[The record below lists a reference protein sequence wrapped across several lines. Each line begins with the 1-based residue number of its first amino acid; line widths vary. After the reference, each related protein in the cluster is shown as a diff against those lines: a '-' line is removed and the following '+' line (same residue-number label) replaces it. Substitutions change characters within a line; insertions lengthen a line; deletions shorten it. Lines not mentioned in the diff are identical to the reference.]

1 MGKCKH
7 CGEKAG
13 FLRWSHPECVVAHR
27 EAERKARE
35 MRKASEP
42 KFKQFIQETIAAREV
57 ADLDGLINGVA
68 AASKE
73 AADGHFPVEEQ
84 CTWAAEA
91 MNEALD
97 DHLDDGALSE
107 EEETGVF
114 AVMKGLPFGDDHDG
128 RDAFNSRLYRAH
140 VLRRI
145 LNGEDVKDVAN
156 FKLAGHMPFNL
167 MKSETL
173 IWAKYGVDF
182 QEERTSTHYEGGSQG
197 FSVRVT
203 KGVYYRFGGFKGH
216 KVQEHNME
224 YIDTGL
230 FGLTNKHLYF
240 HGERKTFRTRL
251 DRIVALDPYQDGIG
265 VRKQGVTARPQI
277 FVGIDGWFAFNLI
290 KHFGSGEE

>member
-1 MGKCKH
+1 
-7 CGEKAG
+7 
-13 FLRWSHPECVVAHR
+13 LRWSHPECVVAHR

-35 MRKASEP
+35 MRQAAEP
-42 KFKQFIQETIAAREV
+42 KFKQFIQETLAAREV
-57 ADLDGLINGVA
+57 EDMEALIQKVS
-68 AASKE
+68 AASK
-73 AADGHFPVEEQ
+73 AASDSHFPLEDQ
-84 CTWAAEA
+84 FQWTA
-91 MNEALD
+91 EALD
-97 DHLDDGALSE
+97 DALDRYLDDGSLSE
-107 EEETGVF
+107 EEEGGVF
-114 AVMKGLPFGDDHDG
+114 AVLRGVPFSEDDPG
-128 RDAFNSRLYRAH
+128 RKRVNGRLYRAH
-140 VLRRI
+140 VLRRL

-156 FKLAGHMPFNL
+156 FQLEGHMPFNL

-173 IWAKYGVDF
+173 ILAKYGVDF

-290 KHFGSGEE
+290 KHFSSGDE